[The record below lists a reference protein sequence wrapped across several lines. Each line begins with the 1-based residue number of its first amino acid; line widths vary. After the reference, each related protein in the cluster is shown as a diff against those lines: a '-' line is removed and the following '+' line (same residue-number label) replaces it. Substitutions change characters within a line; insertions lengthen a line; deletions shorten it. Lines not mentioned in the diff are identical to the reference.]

1 MKTSQ
6 RGLDLIKEFEG
17 LYLQAY
23 RCPAGVL
30 TIGYGHTSVAGE
42 PKVVAGMK
50 ITKQEAED
58 ILRRDLAA
66 VEADVGRLVK
76 VPLTQNQFDALVS
89 FQFNTGGLGR
99 SSALKRLNAGN
110 YADVPA
116 ALLLWNKAAG
126 KVLAGLTRRR
136 KAEAALF
143 VSKIKGGLVPPPPDV
158 EPVPLATK
166 PAVKSKTIWAT
177 LAAGATTAGSTL
189 LEAAGDWRIWAA
201 IIVILLLAY
210 IAWER
215 NGKPD
220 IRGLFK

>member
-1 MKTSQ
+1 MKTAQ

-143 VSKIKGGLVPPPPDV
+143 ASKIKADTVPPPPDV
-158 EPVPLATK
+158 EPTLPITK
-166 PAVKSKTIWAT
+166 PAIKSKTIWAT
-177 LAAGATTAGSTL
+177 IAAGATTASSAL

-201 IIVILLLAY
+201 VTVILLLVY

-220 IRGLFK
+220 IRGLFR

>member
-136 KAEAALF
+136 KA
-143 VSKIKGGLVPPPPDV
+143 
-158 EPVPLATK
+158 
-166 PAVKSKTIWAT
+166 
-177 LAAGATTAGSTL
+177 
-189 LEAAGDWRIWAA
+189 R
-201 IIVILLLAY
+201 
-210 IAWER
+210 
-215 NGKPD
+215 
-220 IRGLFK
+220 

>member
-143 VSKIKGGLVPPPPDV
+143 ASKIKADTVPPPPDV
-158 EPVPLATK
+158 EPTLPITK
-166 PAVKSKTIWAT
+166 PAIKSKTIWAT
-177 LAAGATTAGSTL
+177 IAAGATTASSAL

-201 IIVILLLAY
+201 VAVILLLVY

-215 NGKPD
+215 SGKPD
-220 IRGLFK
+220 IRGLFR

>member
-143 VSKIKGGLVPPPPDV
+143 ASKIKADTVPPPPDV
-158 EPVPLATK
+158 DPTLPITK
-166 PAVKSKTIWAT
+166 PAIKSKTIWAT
-177 LAAGATTAGSTL
+177 IAAGATTASSAL

-201 IIVILLLAY
+201 VTVILLLVY

-220 IRGLFK
+220 IRGLFR

>member
-143 VSKIKGGLVPPPPDV
+143 ASKIKADTVPPPPDV
-158 EPVPLATK
+158 DPTLPITK
-166 PAVKSKTIWAT
+166 PAIKSKTIWAT
-177 LAAGATTAGSTL
+177 IAAGATTASSAL
-189 LEAAGDWRIWAA
+189 LEAAGDWRVWAA
-201 IIVILLLAY
+201 VTVILLLVY

-220 IRGLFK
+220 IRGLFR

>member
-143 VSKIKGGLVPPPPDV
+143 ASKIKADTVPPPPDV
-158 EPVPLATK
+158 EPTLPITK
-166 PAVKSKTIWAT
+166 PAIKSKTIWAT
-177 LAAGATTAGSTL
+177 IAAGATTASSAL

-201 IIVILLLAY
+201 VTVILLLVY

-220 IRGLFK
+220 IRGLFR

>member
-116 ALLLWNKAAG
+116 ALLLWNKEIGRAH
-126 KVLAGLTRRR
+126 V
-136 KAEAALF
+136 
-143 VSKIKGGLVPPPPDV
+143 
-158 EPVPLATK
+158 
-166 PAVKSKTIWAT
+166 
-177 LAAGATTAGSTL
+177 
-189 LEAAGDWRIWAA
+189 
-201 IIVILLLAY
+201 
-210 IAWER
+210 
-215 NGKPD
+215 
-220 IRGLFK
+220 

>member
-143 VSKIKGGLVPPPPDV
+143 ASKIKADTVPPPPDV
-158 EPVPLATK
+158 DPTLPITK
-166 PAVKSKTIWAT
+166 PAIKSKTLWAT
-177 LAAGATTAGSTL
+177 IAAGATTASSAL

-201 IIVILLLAY
+201 VTVILLLVY

-220 IRGLFK
+220 IRGLFR